1 MAESRIRFWG
11 LDTRQLND
19 DADDGLLEYANNVR
33 PYGTLEKPYWVP
45 FKNFQGE
52 SIDNTIPEIPGFACE
67 TTAEAGGHGVTEFQL
82 PLSPGGGIFAFD
94 CQPYSARD
102 KFEII
107 HNSIRVA
114 TSAMTFPNEGPFD
127 NTDLQGANQFIG
139 LERGAV
145 PSRNVEFN
153 SETGF
158 AATITGDMRQY
169 VWWIYDAGDFSDS
182 PVATL
187 RVVGIDSGTE
197 WTVTRVCE

>member
-52 SIDNTIPEIPGFACE
+52 SIDNTIPEIPGFSCE

-82 PLSPGGGIFAFD
+82 PLSPGGGTYAFICD
-94 CQPYSARD
+94 AFGVVD

-107 HNSIRVA
+107 HNSGKVA
-114 TSAMTFPNEGPFD
+114 TSGMTVLNAGVFD
-127 NTDLQGANQFIG
+127 NTDLQSADQFIG
-139 LERGAV
+139 SLKGAV
-145 PSRNVEFN
+145 PSRNVAFA

-158 AATITGDMRQY
+158 AAGATAGSQMM
-169 VWWIYDAGDFSDS
+169 WWVYDAGDFSDS

-187 RVVGIDSGTE
+187 RVTGVDASTA
-197 WTVTRVCE
+197 WTVTRACE